1 MARILRIDMTN
12 RAAAFEQVPDKYRH
26 LGGRGFTSGMLHDEV
41 DPQSNPLG
49 PNNKLV
55 FAPGILG
62 GTIAP
67 TSGRISFGAKSP
79 LTGGIKE
86 SNAGGQA
93 GQYLA
98 RLGIQ
103 GVVVEGV
110 PKDDKWS
117 VAVITK
123 DGVRM
128 EDGADIAGLNN
139 YDAVAK
145 LEERYGTKSAFITIG
160 RAGEMLLT
168 ASSIAV
174 TDQENRPTRHAG
186 RGGLGAVM
194 GSKKLKAVVVD
205 PTGGEKA
212 PLEDPDGFKA
222 AQKKFLDALNSHP
235 VTSQGLPTY
244 GTNVLTNILNE
255 AGGLPTRNFSS
266 GQFDAAEKVSGEAAH
281 EIITKLGGKPTHGCH
296 SGCTIRCSGVWV
308 DEKGEYVT
316 KEPEYET
323 VWANG
328 PNCGIS
334 DLHAIARMDRM
345 YDDVGLDTIEMGATM
360 GVVMEGGVLPF
371 GDAEGVLRL
380 IKEVSEGTPLGR
392 ILGSGAETAG
402 RVFGVKHVP
411 VVKGQALPAY
421 DPRAV
426 KGMGVTYATS
436 TMGADHTAGYATTA
450 NILSVGG
457 QVNPL
462 KTEGQVELS
471 RNLQIAT
478 ATLDSTGLCLFTAF
492 AVLDDPTALEGICE
506 MITAKTG
513 TSFTADTFVQTGKDI
528 LKVERDFNRKAG
540 FSSEDDRLP
549 EFFRKE
555 PVAPHNVVF
564 DVSDE
569 ELDTVFNF

>member
-128 EDGADIAGLNN
+128 EDGGDIAGLNN

-145 LEERYGTKSAFITIG
+145 LEERYGAKSAFITIG

-194 GSKKLKAVVVD
+194 GSQE
-205 PTGGEKA
+205 T
-212 PLEDPDGFKA
+212 
-222 AQKKFLDALNSHP
+222 
-235 VTSQGLPTY
+235 QG
-244 GTNVLTNILNE
+244 
-255 AGGLPTRNFSS
+255 R
-266 GQFDAAEKVSGEAAH
+266 
-281 EIITKLGGKPTHGCH
+281 
-296 SGCTIRCSGVWV
+296 
-308 DEKGEYVT
+308 
-316 KEPEYET
+316 
-323 VWANG
+323 
-328 PNCGIS
+328 
-334 DLHAIARMDRM
+334 
-345 YDDVGLDTIEMGATM
+345 
-360 GVVMEGGVLPF
+360 
-371 GDAEGVLRL
+371 
-380 IKEVSEGTPLGR
+380 GR
-392 ILGSGAETAG
+392 
-402 RVFGVKHVP
+402 
-411 VVKGQALPAY
+411 
-421 DPRAV
+421 
-426 KGMGVTYATS
+426 
-436 TMGADHTAGYATTA
+436 
-450 NILSVGG
+450 
-457 QVNPL
+457 
-462 KTEGQVELS
+462 
-471 RNLQIAT
+471 
-478 ATLDSTGLCLFTAF
+478 
-492 AVLDDPTALEGICE
+492 
-506 MITAKTG
+506 
-513 TSFTADTFVQTGKDI
+513 
-528 LKVERDFNRKAG
+528 
-540 FSSEDDRLP
+540 
-549 EFFRKE
+549 
-555 PVAPHNVVF
+555 
-564 DVSDE
+564 
-569 ELDTVFNF
+569 